1 MDSTMKT
8 DIDLFGGEM
17 LSFEEMRT
25 LSLTVNSSELNR
37 IAFAEKVDAGNG
49 KALQTGIGL
58 FILGRYD
65 EAVKNLGKAAKCKE
79 KFIYLGYA
87 QSKLGQYDE
96 AIKSFDEA
104 AKSQADS
111 LMVALAK
118 AETYRLSGETAKAE
132 KALKGCGNFENV
144 SAEYHYQL
152 GRLKDVQGLYGEAIA
167 NYEKAIELD
176 PSHRD
181 SMFQLAFACD
191 LHGDDETAMDY
202 YKKLAR
208 STPVH
213 VNALLN
219 LSVMYEDEGDY
230 DRASLC
236 VETVL
241 GPHPNHQRALLFYED
256 IESSKVM
263 YYDEEKAKRKDRHNK
278 TLEIPLTDF
287 ELSVRS
293 RNCLKKMKIYT
304 LGDLLRISESEL
316 LSYKNFGETSLD
328 EIKEILDLKGL
339 TLGASTEDEDG
350 NPTDSNSEGLNEE
363 LLGKPIDDLELS
375 VRAKRALIKLGLR
388 TVGDLVS
395 KTEAEL
401 LGCKNFGVTSLQE
414 IQERLTVYGA
424 SLRTLE

>member
-17 LSFEEMRT
+17 LSFEEIKT
-25 LSLTVNSSELNR
+25 LSVTVNSSELNR

-58 FILGRYD
+58 FILGRCD
-65 EAVKNLGKAAKCKE
+65 EALKSLGKAAKCKE
-79 KFIYLGYA
+79 KFMYLGYA

-96 AIKSFDEA
+96 AIKSFGEA

-118 AETYRLSGETAKAE
+118 AETYRVSGEMAKAE

-144 SAEYHYQL
+144 SAEYHFQL
-152 GRLKDVQGLYGEAIA
+152 GRLKDALGLYSEAIT
-167 NYEKAIELD
+167 NYEKAIDLD

-181 SMFQLAFACD
+181 SKFQLAFACD
-191 LHGDDETAMDY
+191 LHGDDETAMGY
-202 YKKLAR
+202 YKQLAK

-230 DRASLC
+230 DRASIC

-241 GPHPNHQRALLFYED
+241 GSHPNHQRALLFYED

-293 RNCLKKMKIYT
+293 RNCLKKMKIFT

-339 TLGASTEDEDG
+339 TLGASTEDEEG
-350 NPTDSNSEGLNEE
+350 NASDSNSDGLNEE

-401 LGCKNFGVTSLQE
+401 LGCKNFGVTSLHE
-414 IQERLTVYGA
+414 IQDRLTVCGA

>member
-1 MDSTMKT
+1 MDSTVKT
-8 DIDLFGGEM
+8 DVDLFGSQM
-17 LSFEEMRT
+17 LSFEEIKT
-25 LSLTVNSSELNR
+25 LSETVNSSEMNR

-58 FILGRYD
+58 FILGRYS
-65 EAVKNLGKAAKCKE
+65 EALKSLSKATKCKE
-79 KFIYLGYA
+79 KFMYLGYA
-87 QSKLGQYDE
+87 KGMLGQYDE
-96 AIKSFDEA
+96 AIENFGEA

-118 AETYRLSGETAKAE
+118 ADTYTRSGETAKAE
-132 KALKGCGNFENV
+132 KSLKSCANFKNV
-144 SAEYHYQL
+144 SAEYHFQL
-152 GRLKDVQGLYGEAIA
+152 GRLKDAQGLYDKAIA
-167 NYEKAIELD
+167 NYEIAVELD
-176 PSHRD
+176 PSHRN

-191 LHGDDETAMDY
+191 LRGDDNAAMDY
-202 YKKLAR
+202 YKQLAK

-213 VNALLN
+213 VNGLLN
-219 LSVMYEDEGDY
+219 LSVLYEDVGDY
-230 DRASLC
+230 DRAALC

-241 GPHPNHQRALLFYED
+241 RSHPNHKRALLFYED

-263 YYDEEKAKRKDRHNK
+263 YYDEEKAKRRDRHNK

-339 TLGASTEDEDG
+339 TLGASTEGED
-350 NPTDSNSEGLNEE
+350 NPDNSEGLNEE
-363 LLGKPIDDLELS
+363 LLAKPIEDLELS

-401 LGCKNFGVTSLQE
+401 LGCKNFGVTSLHE